1 MGAAVVWPGDPV
13 SAAVAA
19 SLVGPAGVVLVMAFS
34 LRGLRTA
41 HFTAPGENPAESG
54 APAVEPQ
61 AATTL

>member
-1 MGAAVVWPGDPV
+1 
-13 SAAVAA
+13 
-19 SLVGPAGVVLVMAFS
+19 VVLVMAFS